1 MGSQRV
7 RYNLATE
14 QQQKKWNRIKIQ
26 ESYIKIKNTI
36 PHMMSFL
43 CVKIFV
49 LRSIV
54 GYDAKCLFLVE
65 DVTKVFLKISLIK
78 SYLLIPFHTDMNIS
92 KAISSLFILNF
103 LPFLPLLFFTHS
115 GPAVFHHFLFQL
127 KAEIHLVST
136 KVINDPSHFFVNS
149 IYTEAFSRHPRTYK
163 NSCWLSKTRMKCS
176 DTNVIMEWANRE
188 DVINLR
194 TCSPGLTSS
203 CQSFHRISNMSP
215 GISTRAHNHPK
226 IATEWWKEEEEEAER
241 KIPEHSE
248 TL

>member
-1 MGSQRV
+1 
-7 RYNLATE
+7 
-14 QQQKKWNRIKIQ
+14 
-26 ESYIKIKNTI
+26 
-36 PHMMSFL
+36 MMSFL

-203 CQSFHRISNMSP
+203 CQEFSP
-215 GISTRAHNHPK
+215 HQQHESWYKHTCSQSTKDSYRMV
-226 IATEWWKEEEEEAER
+226 EGRGRGSWEEDSRTLRNTLNDRER
-241 KIPEHSE
+241 GVWEQNG
-248 TL
+248 